1 VARKTRSIDCLASKL
16 VGWEDRI
23 IEGQAMSFATIC
35 RHDENFSHRKRT
47 IRANERQLLSI
58 RRKSGAQSWYSAV
71 GSVTLCVSRLCT
83 ESKLIL

>member
-58 RRKSGAQSWYSAV
+58 RRKSGGPILV
-71 GSVTLCVSRLCT
+71 LRGGFGHLMCFETLHG
-83 ESKLIL
+83 K